1 MKDFFI
7 AVKSFCDK
15 ILQRW
20 EILKEIFI
28 PQVIAETTAY
38 LNSVKNFWDDETQ
51 DEFKNYIAENYLSG
65 DIIPNTGGLRKIRW
79 QGSGR
84 GKRGGARVIYYFY
97 NENFPI
103 YLLFAYPKNEKD
115 DLTEYEKKLLRDY
128 VQKLKDSFRSKER

>member
-1 MKDFFI
+1 MQK
-7 AVKSFCDK
+7 
-15 ILQRW
+15 
-20 EILKEIFI
+20 IFI
-28 PQVIAETTAY
+28 PQVIAETPAY
-38 LNSVKNFWDDETQ
+38 LNSIKNFWDEETQ

-115 DLTEYEKKLLRDY
+115 DLTEYEKKLLRDF
-128 VQKLKDSFRSKER
+128 VQKLKDSFRNKER